1 MLIGNK
7 CDCERKVDVSDAN
20 KFAEEHGLKYL
31 ETSAKSDKNLRKAI
45 ACLLKKIIESKESEK
60 SGENKEKKEIKRSF
74 LSLYSDDN
82 DSPVNIKK
90 FRRKNCGCL
99 FKKIKGITEEYYRKI
114 CFLIKSCLVHYIH
127 ILYIVFIL
135 Y

>member
-60 SGENKEKKEIKRSF
+60 SEENKETKEIKKIKRSF

-90 FRRKNCGCL
+90 SRRKNCG
-99 FKKIKGITEEYYRKI
+99 
-114 CFLIKSCLVHYIH
+114 
-127 ILYIVFIL
+127 
-135 Y
+135 